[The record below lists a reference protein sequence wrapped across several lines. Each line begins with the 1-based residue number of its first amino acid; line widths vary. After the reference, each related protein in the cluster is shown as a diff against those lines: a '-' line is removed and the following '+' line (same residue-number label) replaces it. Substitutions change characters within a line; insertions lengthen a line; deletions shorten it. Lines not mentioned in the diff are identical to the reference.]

1 MLRCGE
7 EGKYQYLYQTSS
19 FDQGHSWVDLQQT
32 PMWGHPAHL
41 LLLADGRLLCSYG
54 YRREPFGVRACVSE
68 DQGATWKIEQEIV
81 LRDDGGSRDLGYPS
95 SVQLADGTLVTVYYI
110 HGPDGVRHIA
120 ATRWQIE

>member
-1 MLRCGE
+1 
-7 EGKYQYLYQTSS
+7 
-19 FDQGHSWVDLQQT
+19 
-32 PMWGHPAHL
+32 
-41 LLLADGRLLCSYG
+41 LLCSYG

>member
-1 MLRCGE
+1 
-7 EGKYQYLYQTSS
+7 
-19 FDQGHSWVDLQQT
+19 
-32 PMWGHPAHL
+32 
-41 LLLADGRLLCSYG
+41 
-54 YRREPFGVRACVSE
+54 VSE